1 MRIFPQGI
9 WIENKKIHAEILK
22 PFREPMVIKPKRWDN
37 NPYSGGYYIKDLRP
51 NQLSST
57 NGYTKPENQST
68 NNEVKDAL

>member
-1 MRIFPQGI
+1 
-9 WIENKKIHAEILK
+9 
-22 PFREPMVIKPKRWDN
+22 MVIKPKRWDN